1 MTHRIV
7 VFIGRSGWF
16 MTPEFVGDKK
26 ELEQFRGGERCDQ
39 TWTQISRK
47 FSSAKT
53 LLEFKEVS
61 DWAQAQYHG
70 QQSTITPPI
79 LYHLPASVPDEMF
92 LVYEDLAVTG
102 ISSLGQCPFCG
113 RAYPVHYLPDGSVKS
128 PGIQCLTCGTTLRE
142 MEELPTRDMWG
153 QALELYHSE
162 PASLCISS
170 EVGHRDPV
178 AAAHV
183 GQPVKIQKL
192 LTYEC
197 GKFRYEVLF
206 RDWQTAKV
214 SADELSP
221 TDPQAQPPSTED
233 AANPTER
240 S

>member
-26 ELEQFRGGERCDQ
+26 ELAQFRAGESCDQ
-39 TWTQISRK
+39 TWSQIARK

-61 DWAQAQYHG
+61 DWAQAQYHR
-70 QQSTITPPI
+70 QQPTIAPPI
-79 LYHLPASVPDEMF
+79 LYHPPSSTPDEMF
-92 LVYEDLAVTG
+92 IVYEDLAVAG

-113 RAYPVHYLPDGSVKS
+113 RAYPVHYLPDGSIKS
-128 PGIQCLTCGTTLRE
+128 PSHQCLTCGTTLRE
-142 MEELPTRDMWG
+142 MEELPSRERWG
-153 QALELYHSE
+153 EALELYHSE
-162 PASLCISS
+162 PASLCISPDVKHKDS
-170 EVGHRDPV
+170 V

-192 LTYEC
+192 ITYEC

-214 SADELSP
+214 NEDELIPVGSAS
-221 TDPQAQPPSTED
+221 TPQA
-233 AANPTER
+233 
-240 S
+240 